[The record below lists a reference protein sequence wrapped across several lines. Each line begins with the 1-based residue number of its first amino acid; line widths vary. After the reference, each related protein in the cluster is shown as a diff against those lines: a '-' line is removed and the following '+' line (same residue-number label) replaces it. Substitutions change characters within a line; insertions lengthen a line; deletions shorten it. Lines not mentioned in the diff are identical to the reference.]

1 MYSLLAA
8 LTASLVTF
16 LAIALTT
23 KGTYAVLPAVA
34 VLGGV
39 YWVLARR
46 HSKQVEA
53 LMAELQREI
62 QQQRVPTAI
71 RMLKTA
77 YPHAKWV
84 FMLKGQ
90 IDGQIGTLHYIQKD
104 FDDALPLLEEAWVKH
119 WVAKGMLASYH
130 FRHHKADKAFE
141 TLDAAIAAT
150 KKEPMLYGLKAWMQF
165 KTKDRDAA
173 IATLGKG
180 KEKCPSNQPIAQ
192 NLMALQNNEP
202 MDMSSFGEQWWQFHL
217 EKPSVK
223 QQMAMAGVSNKPRG
237 GKKAMYR

>member
-1 MYSLLAA
+1 MYSLIAA
-8 LTASLVTF
+8 LLSSLATLGLVSVF
-16 LAIALTT
+16 T
-23 KGTYAVLPAVA
+23 KTSYAVLPAMA

-46 HSKQVEA
+46 HSKVVEG
-53 LMAELQREI
+53 LMEDLQREI

-71 RMLKTA
+71 RMLKGA

-104 FDDALPLLEEAWVKH
+104 FDDALPLLEDAWVKH

-130 FRHHKADKAFE
+130 FRHHKSDKAFE

-150 KKEPMLYGLKAWMQF
+150 KKEPMLYGLKAYMQF
-165 KTKDRDAA
+165 KMKDRDGA
-173 IATLGKG
+173 IASLQAGKA
-180 KEKCPSNQPIAQ
+180 KCPSSAPISS
-192 NLMALQNNEP
+192 NLIRLQNAESL
-202 MDMSSFGEQWWQFHL
+202 DMTTFGEQWWQFHL
-217 EKPSVK
+217 EKPSMK
-223 QQMAMAGVSNKPRG
+223 QQMALAGVSGKPKG